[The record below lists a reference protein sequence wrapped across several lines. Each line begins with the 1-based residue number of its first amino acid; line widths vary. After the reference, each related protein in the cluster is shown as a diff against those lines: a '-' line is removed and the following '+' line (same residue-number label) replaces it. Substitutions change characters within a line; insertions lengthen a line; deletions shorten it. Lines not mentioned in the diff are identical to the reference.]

1 MITSKEVFQDIKHYS
16 IEIWKKKYIILVV
29 TVLAAAYYTYSSM
42 SQPKKYVA
50 EKTFMVSEDS
60 EGGSGISSILG
71 QFGFGAAG
79 GSENNYQKITE
90 IGRSNLIIDRVL
102 MDSAELDGN
111 KDLIANH
118 VIKQLNLHKS
128 WEEIDSINGFLF
140 TDSNVN
146 TNNASTVK
154 KILQSLVRGNTE
166 LPSPGGIIDITY
178 DLESTILRISA
189 STPSASLSIKLA
201 EKVYDKLADFYINKA
216 IQSQRATYIQL
227 KNKADSVAVLLSGN
241 EKSYAK
247 SSDFN
252 QGLILNSD
260 RLSQARSMRNIEVYA
275 SMYGEVL
282 KNKETA
288 EFMLNSQTPYFQAI
302 DSPYLPLYNQ
312 NKFSLIG
319 TILVVLG
326 VAIVAVLFVLVY
338 AYYHKEMKPHFL

>member
-1 MITSKEVFQDIKHYS
+1 MITSKEVFQDIKHYA
-16 IEIWKKKYIILVV
+16 IEIWNKKYIILGV
-29 TVLAAAYYTYSSM
+29 TVLAAAYYIYSSM

-50 EKTFMVSEDS
+50 EKTFMVSDD
-60 EGGSGISSILG
+60 EGGGGISSILG

-79 GSENNYQKITE
+79 GSKNNYQKITE

-128 WEEIDSINGFLF
+128 WEDSDSINGFLF

-146 TNNASTVK
+146 TNNASAVK
-154 KILQSLVRGNTE
+154 KILQALVRGNTE
-166 LPSPGGIIDITY
+166 LPSPGGIVDITY

-201 EKVYDKLADFYINKA
+201 ETSFDKLAEFYIDKA

-227 KNKADSVAVLLSGN
+227 KNKADSVAALLSGN
-241 EKSYAK
+241 EKSYAQN
-247 SSDFN
+247 SDFN
-252 QGLILNSD
+252 QGLVLNSD

-275 SMYGEVL
+275 TMYGEVL

-319 TILVVLG
+319 TILFVLG
-326 VAIVAVLFVLVY
+326 VAIVAMLLVVVY
-338 AYYHKEMKPHFL
+338 GYYLKEVKPHFS